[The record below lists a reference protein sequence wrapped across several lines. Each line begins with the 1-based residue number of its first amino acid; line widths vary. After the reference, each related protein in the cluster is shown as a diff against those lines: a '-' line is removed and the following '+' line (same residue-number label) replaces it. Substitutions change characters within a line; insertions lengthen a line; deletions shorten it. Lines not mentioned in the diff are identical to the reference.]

1 MVEGHSHA
9 PPCLLEVVVG
19 LWFQAAAVESAV
31 EVSWA
36 KALLVVGRVFVGSLH
51 QPPQD
56 ASVPQRQQWLQL
68 LLSLLLVV
76 L

>member
-1 MVEGHSHA
+1 MVEGHFHA

-36 KALLVVGRVFVGSLH
+36 KALLVVGRVFVG
-51 QPPQD
+51 
-56 ASVPQRQQWLQL
+56 LQL